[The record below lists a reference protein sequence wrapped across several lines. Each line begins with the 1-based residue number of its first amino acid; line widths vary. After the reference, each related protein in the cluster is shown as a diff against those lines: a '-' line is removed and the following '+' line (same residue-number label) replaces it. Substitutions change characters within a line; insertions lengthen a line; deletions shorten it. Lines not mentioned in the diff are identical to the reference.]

1 MGQLMQHGLGS
12 HSRVGPDP
20 RRNPLRLPLY
30 AKGLMEPVLKGQSAV
45 KWRHGGEQGGVGF
58 LAC

>member
-1 MGQLMQHGLGS
+1 L
-12 HSRVGPDP
+12 VAI
-20 RRNPLRLPLY
+20 LRKGVKTVY

-45 KWRHGGEQGGVGF
+45 RRRHGGEQGGVGF